1 MIRLSSLLF
10 LAYKLLLKTKRYAH
24 RNAGV
29 FIFPEEFPMRRMT
42 LKNKLVTGSLA
53 MVIPVMV
60 ASAIVVGIV
69 INKQSRAASYGNL
82 EKSLNIVRKEL
93 LVMQMNL
100 LSDTRQ
106 MAAANDMGGRVIMT
120 MEMKN
125 NISMLTTYMR
135 DMANDIG
142 QIGMTGK
149 IWKVAIYNLD
159 RELCA
164 FGVQQNDEKFL
175 LGFVSDPSKG
185 SLKGVIADRNKQTEN
200 ADWKDLDKF
209 QDANIKLKFKE
220 AIPQKENVH
229 IGVVEN
235 SLGLISTVPIFA
247 HTFNTKTNKY
257 ENKLTGFAMAIKK
270 LDNKFAA
277 RMSDLTAVKLNFFTK
292 AGFSLGDLK
301 DYGVLSIEKIKDT
314 VKGWNLK
321 NAKTLL
327 NDIDLKEGGYFQG
340 VLCLYDKSRYIGAIA
355 ALQSTDIA
363 RANTLQMVRILGP
376 VYLIFILMIT
386 FCAII
391 FAKSL
396 TRPIY
401 KIITTLNDGSQ
412 RVSSAS
418 NRVSVSS
425 HQLAEGS
432 SEQAASL
439 EETSSSLEEMASMT
453 QSNADSAIQVEDLTG
468 EANRI
473 VAKADASMTL
483 LTSSMDGISNAS
495 EETSKIVKS
504 IDEIAFQTNLLALN
518 AAVEAARA
526 GEAGAGFAVVADEV
540 RNLAKRAADAAR
552 NSAEMIE
559 GTVKKVTE
567 GSGLVKETA
576 KAFKEVSES
585 TQKIGELVGEI
596 ATASKEQAQG
606 IEQINKAVAETD
618 QVVQRNAASAEES
631 ASASSELD
639 VEAAEMKKVVNDLVA
654 LVGGGAVMG

>member
-1 MIRLSSLLF
+1 
-10 LAYKLLLKTKRYAH
+10 
-24 RNAGV
+24 
-29 FIFPEEFPMRRMT
+29 MRKMT

-60 ASAIVVGIV
+60 ASAFVVGIV
-69 INKQSRAASYGNL
+69 INRQNKAASYGNL

-93 LVMQMNL
+93 IVTQKKL

-106 MAAANDMGGRVIMT
+106 MAAANDMGGRVKMT

-125 NISMLTTYMR
+125 NLSLLTTYMR
-135 DMANDIG
+135 DMATEIG
-142 QIGMTGK
+142 QIAMTGK

-164 FGVQQNDEKFL
+164 FGVQQNGEKFL

-185 SLKGVIADRNKQTEN
+185 SLKGVISDRDKQIEN
-200 ADWKDLDKF
+200 ADWKDLDKL

-220 AIPQKENVH
+220 AVPQKENVH
-229 IGVVEN
+229 IGVAEN
-235 SLGLISTVPIFA
+235 SLCLISTVPIFA
-247 HTFNTKTNKY
+247 HIFNTKTNKY
-257 ENKLTGFAMAIKK
+257 ENKQTGFAMAITK
-270 LDNKFAA
+270 LDNEFAA
-277 RMSDLTAVKLNFFTK
+277 RMSDLTAMKLNFFTK

-301 DYGVLSIEKIKDT
+301 DYGMLSMENIKDT
-314 VKGWNLK
+314 VQDWNLK
-321 NAKTLL
+321 NAKILL
-327 NDIDLKEGGYFQG
+327 NDIDLKEGRYFQG
-340 VLCLYDKSRYIGAIA
+340 VLCLYDKSRYVGAIA
-355 ALQSTDIA
+355 ALQSTDIV

-376 VYLIFILMIT
+376 IYLLFLLMIT
-386 FCAII
+386 PCAII
-391 FAKSL
+391 FATSL
-396 TRPIY
+396 TRPIH
-401 KIITTLNDGSQ
+401 KIIATLNNSSQ
-412 RVSSAS
+412 QVSYAS

-432 SEQAASL
+432 SAQAASL

-453 QSNADSAIQVEDLTG
+453 QSNADSAIKAEGLTS

-473 VAKADASMTL
+473 VAKADASMKL
-483 LTSSMDGISNAS
+483 LTTSMERVSSVS

-526 GEAGAGFAVVADEV
+526 GEAGTGFAVVADEV

-552 NSAEMIE
+552 NTAEMIE
-559 GTVKKVTE
+559 GTVRQVKE

-576 KAFKEVSES
+576 KAFEEVSES
-585 TQKIGELVGEI
+585 TQKIGELVAEI
-596 ATASKEQAQG
+596 AAASKDQAQG
-606 IEQINKAVAETD
+606 IEQVNKAVGETD

-639 VEAAEMKKVVNDLVA
+639 AEAAEMKEVVNDLVA
-654 LVGGGAVMG
+654 LVGGGSAKGQACP